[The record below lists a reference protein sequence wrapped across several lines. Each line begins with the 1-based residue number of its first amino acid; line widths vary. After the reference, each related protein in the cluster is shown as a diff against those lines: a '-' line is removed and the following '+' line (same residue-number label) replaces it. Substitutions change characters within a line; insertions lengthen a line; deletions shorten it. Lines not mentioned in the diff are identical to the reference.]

1 MLRRIAKRFPKDES
15 GGTAI
20 EYTMIAAIISI
31 SIVVAVDSMGQGF
44 VLGVITAVITGFAS
58 LLGG

>member
-44 VLGVITAVITGFAS
+44 VLGVFTAVIAGFAS